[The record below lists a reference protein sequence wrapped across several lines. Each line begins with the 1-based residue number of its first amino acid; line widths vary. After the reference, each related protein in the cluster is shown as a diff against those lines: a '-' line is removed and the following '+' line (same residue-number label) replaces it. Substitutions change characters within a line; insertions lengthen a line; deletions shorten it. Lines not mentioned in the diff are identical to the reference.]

1 MLKFGKIRRGNAF
14 VARSIK
20 AQLKQ
25 ANLYTLFCSLV
36 NKIKKSGMS
45 CVALSKQTPLMLQA
59 LVSFC
64 SMSKIEEKEGLD
76 ALVLALMLK
85 KDQVSSSPFYFYE
98 GRPGVTA
105 IASFQTADFCFGD
118 LYLHFNDQVVII
130 AA

>member
-1 MLKFGKIRRGNAF
+1 MLKFGKIRRGSAIMSRTIKRELK
-14 VARSIK
+14 RSNQY
-20 AQLKQ
+20 AS
-25 ANLYTLFCSLV
+25 FCSLIDRIR
-36 NKIKKSGMS
+36 KTGIT
-45 CVALSKQTPLMLQA
+45 CVELSKQTPLMLQS

-64 SMSKIEEKEGLD
+64 SMSKEIEKEGLD
-76 ALVLALMLK
+76 SLVLALMLK
-85 KDQVSSSPFYFYE
+85 KDQVCSSPFYFYE

>member
-1 MLKFGKIRRGNAF
+1 MLKFGKIKKGNAIM
-14 VARSIK
+14 ARTIK

-25 ANLYTLFCSLV
+25 TNQYVLFCRLI
-36 NKIKKSGMS
+36 NKIRKSGIT
-45 CVALSKQTPLMLQA
+45 CVELSKQTPLMLQS

-64 SMSKIEEKEGLD
+64 SMSKEIEKEGLD

-85 KDQVSSSPFYFYE
+85 KDQVSSSPFYK

-105 IASFQTADFCFGD
+105 IASFQTAECRFGD
-118 LYLHFNDQVVII
+118 FYLHFGDRVVII